1 MADLRICIGGGFP
14 PCSSPRASPRRIVLR
29 VTDVEARLRLSSIL
43 SVLEHGGHALRAL
56 EDGRLD
62 EVLRTV
68 DSCVPR

>member
-1 MADLRICIGGGFP
+1 
-14 PCSSPRASPRRIVLR
+14 

-43 SVLEHGGHALRAL
+43 SALEHGGHALRAL